1 MYQPAHYF
9 LLTTTPASEAPTGP
23 LRRRAAH
30 SGPHQAVTYRA
41 YHAPCLCRFGRR
53 KSPIGSKPAGAAS
66 RGAAHPT
73 ATRLH
78 SSPGSPIST
87 PNPSPAT
94 LTRPPP
100 TRCTSWGFDRRP
112 HLLSLIGCS
121 LDTWG
126 CSLQHTWLQVGG
138 YRRPRPAQRD
148 RRWASMSESGW
159 RAAALCATES
169 RGAQLEAVVRP
180 WAQAEA
186 ADSAALDTQ
195 ARRSPATS
203 CAPTRARASL
213 PGWPTASCNCSLKT
227 PRSPARSALLSRWPY
242 AAAARRPRATPTAP
256 QHVHPIAVCLPYLS
270 GRAGHLQPGARG
282 PCSAAL
288 GPR

>member
-1 MYQPAHYF
+1 M
-9 LLTTTPASEAPTGP
+9 
-23 LRRRAAH
+23 R
-30 SGPHQAVTYRA
+30 RA

-100 TRCTSWGFDRRP
+100 TRCTSWALIDDRT
-112 HLLSLIGCS
+112 CS
-121 LDTWG
+121 YLG

-138 YRRPRPAQRD
+138 CRRPRPAQRD
-148 RRWASMSESGW
+148 RRWASMSESSW
-159 RAAALCATES
+159 KAAALCATES
-169 RGAQLEAVVRP
+169 RVAQREAVVRP

-213 PGWPTASCNCSLKT
+213 PG
-227 PRSPARSALLSRWPY
+227 
-242 AAAARRPRATPTAP
+242 
-256 QHVHPIAVCLPYLS
+256 
-270 GRAGHLQPGARG
+270 
-282 PCSAAL
+282 
-288 GPR
+288 